1 VADHSHHWGKLTIYL
16 LIALAGAYFAG
27 VGFDTGAPSA
37 VIIGGA
43 AILGAA
49 VGMWTAWAGHLPFT
63 RGEDAASRGA
73 EGHRRA
79 R

>member
-16 LIALAGAYFAG
+16 LIALLGAYFAG

-63 RGEDAASRGA
+63 HGEDSGA
-73 EGHRRA
+73 PPRQGERRA